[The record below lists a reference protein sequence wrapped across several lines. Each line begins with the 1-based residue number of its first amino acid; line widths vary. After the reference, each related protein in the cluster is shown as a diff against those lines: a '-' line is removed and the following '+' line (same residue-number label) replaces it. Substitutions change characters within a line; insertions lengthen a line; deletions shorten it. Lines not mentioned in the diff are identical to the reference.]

1 MLKLLA
7 TLIVALNPIV
17 GFFAAGSNI
26 VNDSPAITQEGMD
39 QLIPAFTVP
48 SANPIPAQKLPLPD
62 DGFLSLQ
69 QLPLLPIRNWNIDD
83 PDITAKTALIYDTGR
98 QEFLFQKNGIYD
110 AHPIASLTKLMTAL
124 VVTENAALADAFK
137 ISSSAVATEGEM
149 GGLIV
154 GETMTVKNLLYAMLV
169 ESSNDAA
176 VALAENIPQPT
187 TTVSGQDTS
196 ANQTQ
201 KFIDLMNQKA
211 RSLHLKNTFFDDPS
225 GLSPQNYSCAWD
237 VARLLETAIQN
248 QLLCAIM
255 QTKSIDV
262 RSVDGRFNHHL
273 VNTNKLLGV
282 IPEIIGGKT
291 GYTEEA
297 GNCMVL
303 AVRPPDNDGE
313 IIIVVMDSK
322 NRLNET
328 KNLFEWT
335 KKAYLW

>member
-1 MLKLLA
+1 MFKLLA
-7 TLIVALNPIV
+7 TFILVLNPIV
-17 GFFAAGSNI
+17 GFFTAGTNI
-26 VNDSPAITQEGMD
+26 ASDSPAMIQD
-39 QLIPAFTVP
+39 ANQPAPSFTAP
-48 SANPIPAQKLPLPD
+48 STNPMPAQKLPLPD
-62 DGFLSLQ
+62 DGYITLQ
-69 QLPLLPIRNWNIDD
+69 QLPIFPIRDWNIAD
-83 PDITAKTALIYDTGR
+83 PEITAKTALVYDTGH

-124 VVTENAALADAFK
+124 VTLENADPTTTFK
-137 ISSSAVATEGEM
+137 ISSEAVATEGEM
-149 GGLIV
+149 GSLRV
-154 GETMTVKNLLYAMLV
+154 GETLSVETLLYTLLA

-176 VALAENIPQPT
+176 VALAENIPAPNEN
-187 TTVSGQDTS
+187 SNATS
-196 ANQTQ
+196 AADKTK
-201 KFIDLMNQKA
+201 KFVDLMNQKA
-211 RSLHLKNTFFDDPS
+211 KSLGLKNTFFDDPS

-237 VARLLETAIQN
+237 VARLLLEAIQN
-248 QLLCAIM
+248 PLLRKIM
-255 QTKSIDV
+255 QTRSIDL

-303 AVRPPDNDGE
+303 ALIPPDNEGNL
-313 IIIVVMDSK
+313 ITVVMDSQ

-328 KNLFEWT
+328 KILVEWT